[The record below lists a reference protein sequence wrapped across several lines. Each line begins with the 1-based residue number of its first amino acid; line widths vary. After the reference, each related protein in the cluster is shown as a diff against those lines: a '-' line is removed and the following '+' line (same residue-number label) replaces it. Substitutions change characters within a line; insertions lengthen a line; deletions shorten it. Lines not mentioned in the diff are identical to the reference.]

1 MCFVRSRLADGAP
14 GAVERRTPAE
24 THTLLRRLPIGVYAG
39 LKNTPCCLCGRDDT
53 HTRIAVPPRAIRLM
67 ANGEP
72 IAWRDVVGTVT
83 LRFCADDWELV
94 SDLAIEMD
102 THPLSRCNAAH
113 VSLDLREDHEALL
126 SATKAETDQT
136 ELESRLVSEAEAT
149 LDAVD
154 DPYTEER
161 DVVEAIVVLRAL
173 EELGVRDSPGDAA
186 ALADDD

>member
-1 MCFVRSRLADGAP
+1 M
-14 GAVERRTPAE
+14 
-24 THTLLRRLPIGVYAG
+24 YAG

-53 HTRIAVPPRAIRLM
+53 HTRIAVPPRALTLM
-67 ANGEP
+67 ENGDP
-72 IAWRDVVGTVT
+72 ISWRDVVGAVT

-102 THPLSRCNAAH
+102 THPLSKCNAAH

-136 ELESRLVSEAEAT
+136 ELEARLSSEAEAT
-149 LDAVD
+149 LAAVD
-154 DPYTEER
+154 DPYPEER

-173 EELGVRDSPGDAA
+173 EAVGVRDPPGDAITP
-186 ALADDD
+186 

>member
-1 MCFVRSRLADGAP
+1 
-14 GAVERRTPAE
+14 
-24 THTLLRRLPIGVYAG
+24 
-39 LKNTPCCLCGRDDT
+39 
-53 HTRIAVPPRAIRLM
+53 M
-67 ANGEP
+67 ANGGP
-72 IAWRDVVGTVT
+72 IAWRDVVGAVT
-83 LRFCADDWELV
+83 LRFCADDWALV

-136 ELESRLVSEAEAT
+136 ELESRLVAEAETT

-154 DPYTEER
+154 DAYTEER

-173 EELGVRDSPGDAA
+173 EELGVRDSLAIRSRRS
-186 ALADDD
+186 ALSRGGRL

>member
-1 MCFVRSRLADGAP
+1 
-14 GAVERRTPAE
+14 
-24 THTLLRRLPIGVYAG
+24 VYAG

-53 HTRIAVPPRAIRLM
+53 HTRIAVPPRAVGLM
-67 ANGEP
+67 KNGGP
-72 IAWRDVVGTVT
+72 ISWRDVVGAVT
-83 LRFCADDWELV
+83 LRFCADDWALV

-102 THPLSRCNAAH
+102 AHPLSRCNAAH

-126 SATKAETDQT
+126 SAVKDETDQT
-136 ELESRLVSEAEAT
+136 ELESRLEREAEAT

-173 EELGVRDSPGDAA
+173 EELGVRDSPGNAPA
-186 ALADDD
+186 VADDD

>member
-1 MCFVRSRLADGAP
+1 M
-14 GAVERRTPAE
+14 
-24 THTLLRRLPIGVYAG
+24 YAG

-53 HTRIAVPPRAIRLM
+53 HTRIAVPPRALRLM
-67 ANGEP
+67 DNGGP
-72 IAWRDVVGTVT
+72 ISWRDVVGTVT
-83 LRFCADDWELV
+83 LRFCADDWDLV
-94 SDLAIEMD
+94 TDLAVEMD

-136 ELESRLVSEAEAT
+136 ELEARLESEAEAA

-186 ALADDD
+186 AVANDD